1 MAPQSTVSAP
11 VPEEAGAPR
20 AEVGDLAFR
29 AAREEQLLVQAL
41 RERDEAAFERVLDRW
56 YPAMLRTAMIYVGS
70 RARAEEVVQETWL
83 AVLGGIDRFDSR
95 SSLKTWIF
103 RILVNLAMKSGGK
116 ERRSASFTALPA
128 VPADRFLPD
137 DHPEWAGHWAVPPV
151 VWPTPEE
158 GLLTGETRDVIIGAL
173 DGLPPAQRDVIALR
187 DIAGWESDEVCE
199 ALSISAA
206 NQRVLLH
213 RARSRVRAVLEEY
226 FESGDGRER

>member
-1 MAPQSTVSAP
+1 VRGDTDLIAALH
-11 VPEEAGAPR
+11 AG
-20 AEVGDLAFR
+20 
-29 AAREEQLLVQAL
+29 
-41 RERDEAAFERVLDRW
+41 DEAAFTELVDTYSPALLRVALG
-56 YPAMLRTAMIYVGS
+56 YVPS
-70 RARAEEVVQETWL
+70 RAVAEEVVQETWL
-83 AVLGGIDRFDSR
+83 AVVRGLDSFEGR

-103 RILVNLAMKSGGK
+103 RILVNLAMKSGGR
-116 ERRSASFTALPA
+116 ERRSVSFTALPT